1 MKKIIKQN
9 LLITFLL
16 TFILVVGSLPAWG
29 DSTNDDNDQ
38 TNTSGSNTQI
48 TGGYTATTT
57 NNNDGQTN
65 TTTSTNSTTN
75 STTGSSI
82 PVGSANAPSYSAMS
96 QDVCSMGV
104 SGSVSTLGF
113 GAAVGKHIRDLNCER
128 IKLSKVLYD
137 YGMKVA
143 AVSILCQDPRVH
155 MAMQSAGS
163 PCPWNGKIG
172 KDAQDMW
179 DKYPELRP
187 DYEEYLAKTKAIAKI
202 DKRIIKEEQEQAEQI
217 AKLLEEERLEEE
229 KLVEKA
235 KLKAKK
241 KADEKIIIIDTIP
254 LPIHSE

>member
-1 MKKIIKQN
+1 MIVISKP
-9 LLITFLL
+9 LM
-16 TFILVVGSLPAWG
+16 A

-65 TTTSTNSTTN
+65 TTTSTTSSTSNTN
-75 STTGSSI
+75 GSDI
-82 PVGSANAPSYSAMS
+82 PVNSANAPSYSAMS

-113 GAAVGKHIRDLNCER
+113 GAAVGKHVRDLNCER

-172 KDAQDMW
+172 KDAQAMW

-187 DYEEYLAKTKAIAKI
+187 DYEEYLAKSEEIAKV
-202 DKRIIKEEQEQAEQI
+202 DERILREEAKELA
-217 AKLLEEERLEEE
+217 RLEEE
-229 KLVEKA
+229 EAEKKRLEEEEIKLEAERKA
-235 KLKAKK
+235 N
-241 KADEKIIIIDTIP
+241 EVIVIDTIP

>member
-9 LLITFLL
+9 LLIAFLL
-16 TFILVVGSLPAWG
+16 TFILCISMPVRG

-65 TTTSTNSTTN
+65 TTTSTTSSTSNTN
-75 STTGSSI
+75 GSDI
-82 PVGSANAPSYSAMS
+82 PVNSANAPSYSAMS

-113 GAAVGKHIRDLNCER
+113 GASVGKHVRDLNCER

-155 MAMQSAGS
+155 AAMQSAGS
-163 PCPWNGKIG
+163 PCPWDGKIG
-172 KDAQDMW
+172 PDAQAMW
-179 DKYPELRP
+179 NKYPELRP
-187 DYEEYLAKTKAIAKI
+187 DYVEYLAKSKAIAKV
-202 DKRIIKEEQEQAEQI
+202 DERIIREEEKQAEEV

-229 KLVEKA
+229 K
-235 KLKAKK
+235 KLATIKQQEEV
-241 KADEKIIIIDTIP
+241 DEKVIIIDTIP